1 MSIMKSFDALLGLHS
16 ESSPEFARARFASL
30 AQQLPILY
38 LGVIINTFAIIATF
52 ANTAPAWLLLSTA
65 PFAAFAFNRI
75 VYWLKTDP
83 DAVSDAKIAIELH
96 RVTVVASVVGFIYA
110 VWMTALFPFADTIQL
125 IFLSLFVFVWTVNA
139 AYTLATV
146 PLGAVLLVSA
156 ISVPLIA
163 MMLMETTLTFSIAAM
178 QFTFTGFLTFHMIR
192 KNYNHLAFLTA
203 ARREL
208 DEKRRQAEAFSR
220 HISDLAYRD
229 PLTGLANRRS
239 FEEHL
244 RQLAGERAE
253 KSDPFAVV
261 IVDLDGFKP
270 VNDVYGHRAGD
281 AVLKEVA
288 GRLTSCLGEGALIA
302 RLGGDEFGI
311 LLPDAID
318 AGEATITG
326 ERLCTA
332 LRSPFQLD
340 GRQARLSG
348 SCGIALFPDAGHGPD
363 TLMIHADSA
372 LFASKSSARGEVTV
386 YSISIEKRLRDRA
399 RIEQALRRA
408 IAEDTIDLYF
418 QPIFR
423 LSTLDVLGFE
433 ALARW
438 RDEDLGR
445 VSPTVF
451 IPIAEEAG
459 LIGDLTALL
468 LKKAAAY
475 AAVWPPHVLLSFN
488 VSAAE
493 IVRPT
498 TGLHILS
505 ALARQNLAP
514 SRLEIEITETAL
526 LTDYKSA
533 CANIEQLRDAG
544 VRIALDDFGTGHS
557 SFSHLQHIGIDRLKI
572 DKSFTSTLIR
582 DRRSQAIV
590 KAIADLCNGLGIEC
604 LAEGIENQHQIA
616 TLKSY
621 GVRLGQGFLLGAPM
635 SADDALVFL
644 GAHFAD
650 MPGVA
655 ALSTGAA

>member
-1 MSIMKSFDALLGLHS
+1 M
-16 ESSPEFARARFASL
+16 
-30 AQQLPILY
+30 
-38 LGVIINTFAIIATF
+38 AIF
-52 ANTAPAWLLLSTA
+52 VGTAPGWLLATTA
-65 PFAAFAFNRI
+65 PFAVFSLNRI
-75 VYWLKTDP
+75 VFWLRVDP
-83 DAVSDAKIAIELH
+83 DAISDAEVTTELH
-96 RVTVVASVVGFIYA
+96 RVTRIATLVGFTYA
-110 VWMTALFPFADTIQL
+110 VWMSSLFPYADTIQ
-125 IFLSLFVFVWTVNA
+125 IVFLSLFVFVWTVNA
-139 AYTLATV
+139 AYSLSTV
-146 PLGAVLLVSA
+146 PVGAVMLVGATSA
-156 ISVPLIA
+156 PLIT
-163 MMLMETTLTFSIAAM
+163 MMVLETTLVFSIAAM
-178 QFTFTGFLTFHMIR
+178 QFTFTAFLTFHMIR
-192 KNYNHLAFLTA
+192 RNYNYLAFLTV

-208 DEKRRQAEAFSR
+208 DEKRRQAEASSL
-220 HISDLAYRD
+220 HIADLAYRD

-239 FEEHL
+239 FEERL
-244 RQLAGERAE
+244 RQLASERAE
-253 KSDPFAVV
+253 KAGPFAVV

-288 GRLTSCLGEGALIA
+288 GRLTGCLGESALIA

-318 AGEATITG
+318 AGEAAITG

-332 LRSPFQLD
+332 LRTPFQLD

-348 SCGIALFPDAGHGPD
+348 SCGIALFPDAGRDPD
-363 TLMIHADSA
+363 TLMVHADSA
-372 LFASKSSARGEVTV
+372 LFTSKSGARGEVTV

-445 VSPTVF
+445 VSPTEF

-505 ALARQNLAP
+505 ALARENLAP

-590 KAIADLCNGLGIEC
+590 KAIADMCNGLGIEC

-616 TLKSY
+616 ALKSF
-621 GVRLGQGFLLGAPM
+621 GVGLGQGFLLGAPM

-644 GAHFAD
+644 DAHFAD
-650 MPGVA
+650 LPGVT
-655 ALSTGAA
+655 ALPSGIA